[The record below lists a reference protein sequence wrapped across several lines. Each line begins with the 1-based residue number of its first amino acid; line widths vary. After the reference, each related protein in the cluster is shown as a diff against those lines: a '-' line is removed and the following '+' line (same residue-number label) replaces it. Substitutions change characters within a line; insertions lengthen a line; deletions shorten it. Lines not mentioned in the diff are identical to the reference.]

1 MTAEKENPSTNQIT
15 WRTKMITFKIH
26 QIKDIENTDYAF
38 RSFHPG
44 KFNFKDYEERYEM
57 EYVSESEQTNI
68 EILETI
74 FYIFNMRRPADFKG
88 HSLSMSDVIELNRDG
103 HKQFYYCDMCGF
115 TRVKV

>member
-1 MTAEKENPSTNQIT
+1 
-15 WRTKMITFKIH
+15 MITFKIH

-38 RSFHPG
+38 RSFRLG

-57 EYVSESEQTNI
+57 EYVSESEQPNM

-115 TRVKV
+115 ARLSRHDLREW